1 MKRLMTIFKSFDV
14 VSAPFPYVERP
25 ISKRRPCLIVG
36 KPEGSGLIWV
46 VMITSAKNAGWAGD
60 VEISGLSEAGLIA
73 PSVIRTA
80 KIATV
85 EADVLMPIGTLNE
98 ETAHTAKVQLLK
110 HWKVK

>member
-1 MKRLMTIFKSFDV
+1 MTIFKSFDV

-25 ISKRRPCLIVG
+25 ISKRRPCLLVG
-36 KPEGSGLIWV
+36 EPEGSGLIWV
-46 VMITSAKNAGWAGD
+46 VMITSAKNAGWDGD
-60 VEISGLSEAGLIA
+60 VEISSLGEAGLAA

-85 EADVLMPIGTLNE
+85 EASVLKPIGTLNKK
-98 ETAHTAKVQLLK
+98 TAHTAETQLLK